1 MMDNKRGY
9 RRIESKLPLYY
20 TGIDK
25 SSYDYYKNM
34 VDQQTGHGDSFEF
47 VMSLHNLDTT
57 YGSLNKSFVLMMK
70 EMDTKLNYI
79 IDLLRNKDSRDK
91 FKMLKN
97 VTTCDISASGISF
110 ESSENL
116 NKEDFV
122 YGIFSLPIAEH
133 IEIHFV
139 GKITEKSRI
148 KDGNICYGMNF
159 LEIDKNYV
167 ELIIRYT
174 LFIERK
180 MIKRKR
186 SE

>member
-1 MMDNKRGY
+1 MMDSKRDY

-20 TGIDK
+20 TNIDK
-25 SSYDYYKNM
+25 SYYDYYKSK
-34 VDQQTGHGDSFEF
+34 VDKQVGHGDSFDF
-47 VMSLHNLDTT
+47 VMSLHNIDTT

-91 FKMLKN
+91 FKTLKN
-97 VTTCDISASGISF
+97 AATCDISASGLSFIS
-110 ESSENL
+110 EEKL
-116 NKEDFV
+116 NKEDFI

-139 GKITEKSRI
+139 GKITAKSQL
-148 KDGNICYGMNF
+148 KDNNICYGIEF

-167 ELIIRYT
+167 ELIIKYT
-174 LFIERK
+174 LFVERK

-186 SE
+186 LE